1 MPGQV
6 KDERPAM
13 PGDREHIK
21 LMSLIGGYLHSELQ
35 RVPET
40 SVITARSGMRCQP
53 GCCLMLR
60 CPVADCELAQVQ
72 MLRVTPND

>member
-40 SVITARSGMRCQP
+40 SVITARSGMRC
-53 GCCLMLR
+53 
-60 CPVADCELAQVQ
+60 
-72 MLRVTPND
+72 